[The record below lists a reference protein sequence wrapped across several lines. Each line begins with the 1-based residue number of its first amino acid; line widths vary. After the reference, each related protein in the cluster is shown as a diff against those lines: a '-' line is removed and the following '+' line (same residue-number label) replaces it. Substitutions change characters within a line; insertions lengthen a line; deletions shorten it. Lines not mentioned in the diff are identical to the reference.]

1 MKRSKDRKEREGG
14 RERKREGE
22 RKGEN
27 TLYIIIPSIGH
38 QLLNYQTIVFELQYF
53 LKNIYTSLSFS

>member
-1 MKRSKDRKEREGG
+1 MKRSKDRKEREGEGG
-14 RERKREGE
+14 RERKRE
-22 RKGEN
+22 GEN

-38 QLLNYQTIVFELQYF
+38 QLLNYQTIVFELQHF